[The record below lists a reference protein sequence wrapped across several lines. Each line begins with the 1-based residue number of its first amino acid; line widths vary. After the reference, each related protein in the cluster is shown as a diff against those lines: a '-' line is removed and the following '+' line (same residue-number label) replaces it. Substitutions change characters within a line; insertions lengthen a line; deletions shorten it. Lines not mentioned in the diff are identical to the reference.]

1 MLTQRTGIF
10 LVLAMLAIGGCNRA
24 YYPDEPEDEDLV
36 EVSYK
41 AVDDLLLN
49 LKQPLPKGSLVV
61 INSLVNVDDLS
72 QTFSFGRILSDQIS
86 SAFHRAGYRI
96 MGMELPTEIFV
107 KNDNGI
113 LHLADETKQA
123 LHDVGASALVVGVFA
138 PGKRNAYISLRIVDI
153 ASRNFIATT
162 DLSVPVGPDVK
173 LLLKPK
179 KVDEAKDKNEPKQIK
194 NELDI
199 LE

>member
-1 MLTQRTGIF
+1 
-10 LVLAMLAIGGCNRA
+10 
-24 YYPDEPEDEDLV
+24 
-36 EVSYK
+36 
-41 AVDDLLLN
+41 
-49 LKQPLPKGSLVV
+49 
-61 INSLVNVDDLS
+61 
-72 QTFSFGRILSDQIS
+72 
-86 SAFHRAGYRI
+86 
-96 MGMELPTEIFV
+96 
-107 KNDNGI
+107 
-113 LHLADETKQA
+113 
-123 LHDVGASALVVGVFA
+123 
-138 PGKRNAYISLRIVDI
+138 VDI